1 MAAFEE
7 PLPVWRVEVVKE
19 SLSDCKLILFQVF
32 WGDFFFP
39 FLFKNF
45 SLILFRKT
53 CLLDRVSCGP
63 NWP

>member
-32 WGDFFFP
+32 WGDFFFS
-39 FLFKNF
+39 F
-45 SLILFRKT
+45 S
-53 CLLDRVSCGP
+53 V
-63 NWP
+63 